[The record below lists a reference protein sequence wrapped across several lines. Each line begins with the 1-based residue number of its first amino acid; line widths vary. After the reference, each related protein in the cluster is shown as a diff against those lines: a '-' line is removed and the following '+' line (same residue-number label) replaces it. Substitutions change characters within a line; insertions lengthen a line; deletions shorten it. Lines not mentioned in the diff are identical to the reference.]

1 MSLDTVVNHNHHPHP
16 APPGP
21 GPRPPKPAPGPLPTK
36 NVILTH
42 KFNKAVYALAVRTTT
57 DAVFDTKYKYSLTEM
72 LSDLTDAMTTSF
84 TRIAALS
91 EAFNA
96 LMADCPEEFNTLRE
110 IADYINVNG
119 DPKSALIELI
129 DTKVEKV
136 EGMGLSHNDFDDIM
150 KAKLENDYTK
160 EQLDEIFHEY
170 AVIDEAMRERIT
182 TLEMDNNIHI
192 SEDGSEIKDN
202 DVWIRIQDAYT
213 PNPDGDVIHG

>member
-1 MSLDTVVNHNHHPHP
+1 MSLDTVINHHSHP

-21 GPRPPKPAPGPLPTK
+21 RPYPPKPAPSTLPTK

-42 KFNKAVYALAVRTTT
+42 KFNRAVYALAVRTTT

-72 LSDLTDAMTTSF
+72 LSDITDAMTTSF

-91 EAFNA
+91 EAFNE
-96 LMADCPEEFNTLRE
+96 LMADCPEEFSTLKE

-129 DTKVEKV
+129 DTKVEKID
-136 EGMGLSHNDFDDIM
+136 GMGLSHNDFDDIM

-160 EQLDEIFHEY
+160 EELNEIFSEY
-170 AVIDEAMRERIT
+170 NVLTDDMRERIT
-182 TLEMDNNIHI
+182 TLEMDNNIHV
-192 SEDGSEIKDN
+192 SEDGSDIKDR
-202 DVWIRIQDAYT
+202 DVWIRITDSYE
-213 PNPDGDVIHG
+213 PNPDEGD